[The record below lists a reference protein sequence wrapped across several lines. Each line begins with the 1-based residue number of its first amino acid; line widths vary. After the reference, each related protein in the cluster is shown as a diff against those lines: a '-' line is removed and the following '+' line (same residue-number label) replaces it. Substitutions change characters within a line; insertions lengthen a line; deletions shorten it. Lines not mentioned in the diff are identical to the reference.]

1 MSKKTLAVRVDS
13 QVAERLRRYCVERGL
28 KQGFFVE
35 KALREQIER
44 DELSED
50 LRDRRKG
57 RAQEAAAVSLT
68 ERGFWVYRTGRPL
81 KGLSI
86 PGWID
91 ESRAERDR
99 QAAE

>member
-44 DELSED
+44 DELSEG
-50 LRDRRKG
+50 LREG
-57 RAQEAAAVSLT
+57 RAQEAPAVSLKD
-68 ERGFWVYRTGRPL
+68 RGFWVYRTGRPL

-91 ESRAERDR
+91 ASRAERDR
-99 QAAE
+99 QAGG